1 MFDAPANTHGA
12 FARYEAVRDRLPQ
25 ANFPQS
31 SRHMTHL
38 GEVAEHVDGFALDAF
53 GVLNVGKT
61 AIPGAVERLA
71 DLRRR
76 GKKLCVLSNAASFT
90 RSEALAKYQ
99 RLGFDF
105 NAREVITSRDVAVAR
120 MNAVAPGAVW
130 AALADVTDDFHDLPA
145 TVLDA
150 ANDPSALDSA
160 DAIFFLA
167 SQRLTSELYER
178 MVSAMERN
186 PRPMIVANP
195 DITAPFENSLSRE
208 PGLFAHDLIDQ
219 LGPQSGHHVHW
230 FGKPFAHAYDDVLD
244 RMQLPA
250 HRLAMVGDTLHTDI
264 LGGCAAGMATVLVS
278 DHGLFRGHDVAPFIA
293 QSGIVPDYVVPT
305 T

>member
-1 MFDAPANTHGA
+1 MFDAPTNTHGA
-12 FARYEAVRDRLPQ
+12 FERYEAVRARLPQ
-25 ANFPQS
+25 ADFPATSQ
-31 SRHMTHL
+31 HLAHL
-38 GEVAEHVDGFALDAF
+38 GEVAEHVDGFVLDAF

-71 DLRRR
+71 GLRAR

-90 RSEALAKYQ
+90 RTEALAKYQ

-105 NAREVITSRDVAVAR
+105 TADEVITSRDVAVAR

-130 AALADVTDDFHDLPA
+130 AALADITDDFHDLPA

-150 ANDPSALDSA
+150 ANDPDALDHA

-167 SQRLTSELYER
+167 SQRVTPELYAR
-178 MVSAMERN
+178 LLDAMERN

-195 DITAPFENSLSRE
+195 DITAPFEDSLSRE
-208 PGLFAHDLIDQ
+208 PGLFAHDLIDRLGSQ
-219 LGPQSGHHVHW
+219 LHW
-230 FGKPFAHAYDDVLD
+230 YGKPFADGYDDVLA
-244 RMQLPA
+244 RMELPA
-250 HRLAMVGDTLHTDI
+250 ERLAMVGDTLHTDV
-264 LGGCAAGMATVLVS
+264 LGGCAAGMKTVLVS
-278 DHGLFRGHDVAPFIA
+278 DHGLFRGHDVKPFIA
-293 QSGIVPDYVVPT
+293 KSGIVPDYIVPT

>member
-1 MFDAPANTHGA
+1 MFDAPTNTHGA
-12 FARYEAVRDRLPQ
+12 FERYEAVRARLPQ
-25 ANFPQS
+25 ASFPES
-31 SRHMTHL
+31 SLHMAHL
-38 GEVAEHVDGFALDAF
+38 GEVAEHVDGFVLDAF

-71 DLRRR
+71 DLRKR
-76 GKKLCVLSNAASFT
+76 GKKLSVLSNAASFT

-105 NAREVITSRDVAVAR
+105 TADEVITSRDVAVAR

-130 AALADVTDDFHDLPA
+130 AALADITDDFHDLPA

-150 ANDPSALDSA
+150 VDDPGTLDSA

-167 SQRLTSELYER
+167 SQRVTPELYEQL
-178 MVSAMERN
+178 VSAMERN

-195 DITAPFENSLSRE
+195 DITAPFEDSLSRE
-208 PGLFAHDLIDQ
+208 PGLFAHDLIDRI
-219 LGPQSGHHVHW
+219 GSESTSNVHW
-230 FGKPFAHAYDDVLD
+230 FGKPFADGYDDVLE
-244 RMQLPA
+244 RMGLPA
-250 HRLAMVGDTLHTDI
+250 DRLAMVGDTLHTDV
-264 LGGCAAGMATVLVS
+264 LGGRAAGMSTVLIT
-278 DHGLFRGHDVAPFIA
+278 DHGLFRGHDVKPFIA
-293 QSGIVPDYVVPT
+293 QSGIVPDYIVPT